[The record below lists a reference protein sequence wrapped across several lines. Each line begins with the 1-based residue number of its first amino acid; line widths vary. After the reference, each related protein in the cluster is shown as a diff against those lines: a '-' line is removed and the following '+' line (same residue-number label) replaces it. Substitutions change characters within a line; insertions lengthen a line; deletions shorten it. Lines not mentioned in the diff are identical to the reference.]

1 MKRTDKLSNFIAI
14 LLFAAFL
21 IYAAAYAVRA
31 IGNTTVTAEAVAAE
45 VRPGGLAS
53 GIVIR
58 DESVLTSSEPYV
70 DITAR
75 NGTKVAAGTV
85 LATAIRSE
93 AGLERANRIHELEL
107 EIDRISAAL
116 EEMNS
121 ADDLTSRDVALRSAV
136 DNLTAAIARH
146 ELSGLDGDSLN
157 LRSLLFDRSVSGA
170 SESVL
175 KQLQRELDSLKNS
188 PDEDAQ
194 LLTAES
200 GGIFSTLI
208 DGYESL
214 SPQVLDGLTPGK
226 LEQLLA
232 YRPEPTVGAY
242 GKLVDNFLWYFA
254 AVMRAEEAE
263 NLQVGQTATL
273 NFGRWYGS
281 DIYARVLSISE
292 AEDGSVAIV
301 FRCDTALAGTLA
313 MRCVSANVVF
323 EAHTG
328 IRVPV
333 DALQTDPESGET
345 YVWVITAM
353 VLERKEVSVLYQ
365 DADFAVV
372 ARDSTADALREG
384 NTVVVSGHDLYEGKV
399 ME

>member
-14 LLFAAFL
+14 LLFTAFV
-21 IYAAAYAVRA
+21 IYAAAYAIHS

-58 DESVLTSSEPYV
+58 DETVLTSSEPYV

-85 LATAIRSE
+85 LATAIHSE
-93 AGLERANRIHELEL
+93 DGLERAKRIHELEL
-107 EIDRISAAL
+107 EISRMSAAL
-116 EEMNS
+116 EELNS
-121 ADDLTSRDVALRSAV
+121 ADDLTSRDEALRSAV
-136 DNLTAAIARH
+136 DGLTAAIARH
-146 ELSGLDGDSLN
+146 ELSGLDSSSLN
-157 LRSLLFDRSVSGA
+157 LRSLLFDRSASGA
-170 SESVL
+170 SESAL
-175 KQLQRELDSLKNS
+175 KQLQRELDSLKDD
-188 PDEDAQ
+188 PDEDAR

-214 SPQVLDGLTPGK
+214 SPDVLDNLSPAK

-232 YRPEPTVGAY
+232 YHPEPTAGAY
-242 GKLVDNFLWYFA
+242 GKLVDNFRWYFA
-254 AVMRAEEAE
+254 AVMSTEDAE
-263 NLQVGQTATL
+263 NLRVGRTATL

-292 AEDGSVAIV
+292 AEDGNVAIV
-301 FRCDTALAGTLA
+301 FTCDTALASTLA
-313 MRCVSANVVF
+313 MRCVSASVVF

-328 IRVPV
+328 IRVPT
-333 DALQTDPESGET
+333 DALQTDPETSET

-353 VLERKEVSVLYQ
+353 VLERKNVSILYQ
-365 DADFAVV
+365 DEDFAVV
-372 ARDSTADALREG
+372 ERGSAADALREG
-384 NTVVVSGHDLYEGKV
+384 NTVVVSGQDLYEGKV